1 VGSAFAGWA
10 TEPEG
15 EAVYA
20 DKGNVKNLSLEQG
33 AKVTLYAVWTTRDWT
48 VSDYLN
54 TGGMEFTFSGDA
66 GWIPDTSTSHDGI
79 ASLRSG
85 AIGASAAY
93 PERTESTVK
102 TTVVG
107 AGAGSFWWKVDCEE
121 MDEEFGEWYD
131 YAVFLID
138 GKEIAKIAGDSGW
151 QKVDYVVSGAG
162 EHVLSWT
169 FTRDD
174 YDEEGVDWENAAWL
188 DELVWTPKPVTVS
201 FDGGDAI
208 GEPPEKIV
216 KYEGCEISLPGLGT
230 LQHEGGY
237 GFKGWS
243 DGESV
248 YPAGSTYVVGSV
260 DVVLTAIWELKIW
273 TFGEAMDA
281 DGMTFEAGGD
291 ALWTVDTTVGF
302 TNAVSMKSGSVASGQ
317 SSWLQTTVSGAG
329 TLAFRWKVFG
339 GMYRNNPF
347 AYAKVELDG
356 TEYASVYF
364 TNDWAE
370 VSIPVSG
377 TEDHTIRWT
386 YLRTSSRAAD
396 GDCAWLDEVVWT
408 PVAFPELDASASSE
422 TVTIAL
428 NGAADAKLSENIKTV
443 EEYSAFRYWA
453 MGLSG
458 STLLQVK
465 ESPNAWLSYA
475 LDTDTLIEG
484 EVTED
489 RLKVASFRQI
499 GNNGLFLVKMRLEGV
514 DIGDGATTENL
525 LRIFAVE
532 GAEKLEKAAFSVKNV
547 VVYIV
552 QPNEGMVAFI
562 VAPRNKGASYFFRAR
577 MREDCN
583 GDGENGVI
591 ENPWYSDGGLTEPGP
606 YWGQILNPYF
616 PDSGGDQEPGPYWS
630 QIL

>member
-1 VGSAFAGWA
+1 
-10 TEPEG
+10 
-15 EAVYA
+15 
-20 DKGNVKNLSLEQG
+20 
-33 AKVTLYAVWTTRDWT
+33 
-48 VSDYLN
+48 
-54 TGGMEFTFSGDA
+54 MEFTFSGDV

-237 GFKGWS
+237 AFKGWS

-273 TFGEAMDA
+273 TFGEAVDA

-291 ALWTVDTTVGF
+291 ALWTVDTTVGY

-347 AYAKVELDG
+347 AYAKVEVDG

-370 VSIPVSG
+370 VSITVSG
-377 TEDHTIRWT
+377 TENHTIRWT

-396 GDCAWLDEVVWT
+396 GDCAWIDAVTWT
-408 PVAFPELDASASSE
+408 PALSTDVSVDLGGGKSVVVPVEWFDSHADIVAAAGGDKAVALQLTAANGRKVWECFMLGVDPTKADDDFKITRFWMEGGKPMFEFSHSAD
-422 TVTIAL
+422 
-428 NGAADAKLSENIKTV
+428 GAGNSFTPRIKTKGKAKLSDGWSDV
-443 EEYSAFRYWA
+443 
-453 MGLSG
+453 
-458 STLLQVK
+458 
-465 ESPNAWLSYA
+465 P
-475 LDTDTLIEG
+475 EG
-484 EVTED
+484 GN
-489 RLKVASFRQI
+489 ASFR
-499 GNNGLFLVKMRLEGV
+499 FF
-514 DIGDGATTENL
+514 T
-525 LRIFAVE
+525 VE
-532 GAEKLEKAAFSVKNV
+532 VEL
-547 VVYIV
+547 
-552 QPNEGMVAFI
+552 P
-562 VAPRNKGASYFFRAR
+562 
-577 MREDCN
+577 
-583 GDGENGVI
+583 
-591 ENPWYSDGGLTEPGP
+591 
-606 YWGQILNPYF
+606 
-616 PDSGGDQEPGPYWS
+616 
-630 QIL
+630 